1 MAETYTSAG
10 LEAKLRS
17 VTLTKQ
23 LAITQEFRKRYPT
36 ISASA
41 IAAFLYIA
49 DETYL
54 SNGCVRVTDIGAA
67 LDLTSASVSRNL
79 AVLFD
84 PHKGGS
90 LLEYY
95 ENPERRNEKFMYL
108 SKAGKRFAD
117 KLMRI

>member
-1 MAETYTSAG
+1 MVETLYSAG
-10 LEAKLRS
+10 LEGALRS
-17 VTLTKQ
+17 VTLAKQ
-23 LAITQEFRKRYPT
+23 LAITQAFRKRYPT

-49 DETYL
+49 EQTYL
-54 SNGCVRVTDIGAA
+54 SKGYVRVTDVGVA

-84 PHKGGS
+84 PHKGGN

-95 ENPERRNEKFMYL
+95 ENPERRNEKYMFL
-108 SKAGKRFAD
+108 SKAGKRFAN
-117 KLMRI
+117 KLINI

>member
-1 MAETYTSAG
+1 MKSVILKKH
-10 LEAKLRS
+10 LEVA
-17 VTLTKQ
+17 Q
-23 LAITQEFRKRYPT
+23 AFRKRYPT
-36 ISASA
+36 ISATA

-49 DETYL
+49 SETYV
-54 SNGCVRVTDIGAA
+54 SKGYVRVTDIGAA

-84 PHKGGS
+84 PHKGGN

-95 ENPERRNEKFMYL
+95 ENPEKRNEKFMFL

-117 KLMRI
+117 KLMLI

>member
-1 MAETYTSAG
+1 MRSA
-10 LEAKLRS
+10 
-17 VTLTKQ
+17 TLTKQ

-36 ISASA
+36 ISATA

-49 DETYL
+49 EQTYV
-54 SNGCVRVTDIGAA
+54 SKGYVRVTDIGAA

-84 PHKGGS
+84 PHKGGN

-95 ENPERRNEKFMYL
+95 ENPERRNEKFMFL